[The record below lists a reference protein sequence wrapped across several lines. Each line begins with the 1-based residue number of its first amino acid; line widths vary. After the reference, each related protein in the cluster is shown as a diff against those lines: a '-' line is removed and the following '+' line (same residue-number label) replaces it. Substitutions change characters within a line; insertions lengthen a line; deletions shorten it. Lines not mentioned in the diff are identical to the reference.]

1 MDLVVLEFKMDI
13 HKEIQ
18 KTEIEIV
25 MSGYNDGWWTR
36 YMIEKLE
43 KLKKL
48 LNNDNDNLLNTQR

>member
-1 MDLVVLEFKMDI
+1 MDLDQQEFKMDI
-13 HKEIQ
+13 HKEIR

-48 LNNDNDNLLNTQR
+48 LNNNDNNNILNT

>member
-1 MDLVVLEFKMDI
+1 MDLDRQEFKMDI
-13 HKEIQ
+13 HKEIR
-18 KTEIEIV
+18 KTEVEIV

-48 LNNDNDNLLNTQR
+48 LNNNDNNNILDT

>member
-1 MDLVVLEFKMDI
+1 MDLGQQEFKMDI

>member
-1 MDLVVLEFKMDI
+1 MVSDRQEFKMDI
-13 HKEIQ
+13 HKEIR
-18 KTEIEIV
+18 KTEVEIV

-48 LNNDNDNLLNTQR
+48 LNNNDNNNILDT

>member
-1 MDLVVLEFKMDI
+1 MDLAQQEFKMDI
-13 HKEIQ
+13 HKEIR

-48 LNNDNDNLLNTQR
+48 LNNNDNNNILNT

>member
-1 MDLVVLEFKMDI
+1 MDI
-13 HKEIQ
+13 HKEIR
-18 KTEIEIV
+18 KTEVEIV

-48 LNNDNDNLLNTQR
+48 LNNNDNNNILDT

>member
-1 MDLVVLEFKMDI
+1 MDLDQQEFKMDI
-13 HKEIQ
+13 HKEIR
-18 KTEIEIV
+18 KTEVEIV

-48 LNNDNDNLLNTQR
+48 LNNNDNNNILDT